1 MAYFI
6 EDENLKLSQNI
17 VDFLTKMN
25 QYVNF
30 EFPIYG
36 SDNSL
41 QFSIDTA
48 NLNLVQ
54 ITKLLQTAKNLNSE
68 YAEYDQETDS
78 IDIIIPKRKLNFGS
92 VAILFLLIRGVVW
105 LKK

>member
-6 EDENLKLSQNI
+6 SDENLKLSQNI
-17 VDFLTKMN
+17 IDFLSKMN

-41 QFSIDTA
+41 QFSIDTS
-48 NLNLVQ
+48 NLNLAQ
-54 ITKLLQTAKNLNSE
+54 ITKLLQTARNLNSQ
-68 YAEYDQETDS
+68 YAEYDKDTDS
-78 IDIIIPKRKLNFGS
+78 IDMIIPKRKLNFGS
-92 VAILFLLIRGVVW
+92 IAIFFLIIRGALW
-105 LKK
+105 LRK